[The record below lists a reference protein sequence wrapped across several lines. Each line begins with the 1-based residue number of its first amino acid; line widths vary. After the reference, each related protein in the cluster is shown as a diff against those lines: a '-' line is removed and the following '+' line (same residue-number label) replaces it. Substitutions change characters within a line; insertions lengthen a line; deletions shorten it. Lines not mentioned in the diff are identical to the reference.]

1 MKCLVVSDLHYNL
14 KKYDFVLA
22 AAEHVDL
29 VVLAGDFLE
38 ISLYIDR
45 KAQAVVVQKY
55 FRRIRERAPLLI
67 CSGNHDLD
75 QRNAAGELCSKWV
88 DKMRLFD
95 IHTDGDSILIDDILF
110 SLCLWWDG
118 EAGKKIIGEQLRE
131 DNETRPERWI
141 WVHHA
146 PPSGSPVSWS
156 GRRSFGDRQLRS
168 WIETY
173 QPDLVFSGHVH
184 QAPFVDKGS
193 WVDRIGKTLVFNSG
207 HQLGALPSYILM
219 DTETGQVYWRGQPGT
234 RSARLDAPLSTAL
247 DVVGDVPDWVVS
259 MGRLEARH
267 LA

>member
-14 KKYDFVLA
+14 KKYDFVLS

-55 FRRIRERAPLLI
+55 FRRIREKAPLLI

-88 DKMRLFD
+88 DRMRLFN
-95 IHTDGDSILIDDILF
+95 IHTDGDSIHIDDILF
-110 SLCLWWDG
+110 SMCLWGEG
-118 EAGKKIIGEQLRE
+118 EAGRKLIEEQLDEASAMRL
-131 DNETRPERWI
+131 DRWV

-146 PPSGSPVSWS
+146 PPAGSPTSWN
-156 GRRSFGDRQLRS
+156 GKRSFGDQDLRR
-168 WIETY
+168 WIETW
-173 QPDLVFSGHVH
+173 QPDLVFCGHVH
-184 QAPFVDKGS
+184 QAPFVEMGS
-193 WVDRIGKTLVFNSG
+193 WIDRIGKTVVFNAG
-207 HQLGALPSYILM
+207 HQLGALPSYILL
-219 DTETGQVYWRGQPGT
+219 DTETSQVYWRGQAGT
-234 RSARLDAPLSTAL
+234 HSANINQPITDALEIS
-247 DVVGDVPDWVVS
+247 GDVPDWVSS